1 MTNHA
6 TTIVGVVLSSAAL
19 PGSENFVQVA
29 ATLIGTGLLTW
40 IVIMQGREL
49 ARLRE
54 ANRDLSRELGKK
66 CRNCELAQA
75 ANDMLTHAGKES
87 QADENRH

>member
-6 TTIVGVVLSSAAL
+6 TTLIGVVLSSAAL

-40 IVIMQGREL
+40 IAVMQGREI
-49 ARLRE
+49 ARLRAE
-54 ANRDLSRELGKK
+54 NRDLSRELGKK

-87 QADENRH
+87 QAE

>member
-19 PGSENFVQVA
+19 PGSDNVVQVM

-40 IVIMQGREL
+40 IAVMQGREIS
-49 ARLRE
+49 RLRTE
-54 ANRDLSRELGKK
+54 NRDLSRELGKK

-87 QADENRH
+87 QAE

>member
-6 TTIVGVVLSSAAL
+6 TTVLGVVLSSAAL
-19 PGSENFVQVA
+19 PGSENVVQVM

-40 IVIMQGREL
+40 IAVMQGREI
-49 ARLRE
+49 ARLRTE
-54 ANRDLSRELGKK
+54 NRDLSRELGKK

-87 QADENRH
+87 QSE

>member
-6 TTIVGVVLSSAAL
+6 ATVVGVVLSSAAL
-19 PGSENFVQVA
+19 PGSENVVQVM

-40 IVIMQGREL
+40 IAVMQGREI
-49 ARLRE
+49 ARLRSE
-54 ANRDLSRELGKK
+54 NRDLSRELGKK

-87 QADENRH
+87 QAE

>member
-19 PGSENFVQVA
+19 PGSESVVQVA

-40 IVIMQGREL
+40 IAVMQGREI
-49 ARLRE
+49 ARLRSE
-54 ANRDLSRELGKK
+54 NRDLSRELGKK

-87 QADENRH
+87 QAE